1 MIWKLSVTGIKNRLK
16 DYLVL
21 FSGLIVASMI
31 FYMFLSIAT
40 NPVFISKDVYGREA
54 YLNYIFTFGIILL
67 VIITSV
73 YLVYANSFLLS
84 MRKHDYGMYMMLG
97 AKSTRIG
104 LLIFS
109 ETLLT
114 GFLAVLL
121 GITLGLGLTTIVT
134 KVLVGKLGLE
144 ITHYRAILPSA
155 IIGTL
160 LFFVIIFLLGALGN
174 MRKLTRTSVIDLLHE
189 DQTPINLN
197 HHPIL
202 RGVEAICGVLLL
214 AVGYY
219 VMTLPTNYIYLL
231 IPTALVTIIVGSF
244 FVFNG
249 VFTAIINYL
258 LNKKS
263 FSYRGINE
271 FTLGQLKFRLQSYT
285 KVLTMIS
292 ILFALALGA
301 ITVGLNFGS
310 MKDEAQKGI
319 YYDATIISQTPA
331 VKKAEAKLTITNK
344 QTYHYKE
351 KGMHLYFNRAEFNK
365 QPLKEMA
372 VYFHDNQDNSP
383 TYKVKTLATAKL
395 DKPQTT
401 ENSIFSQMVPNGLP
415 KKIHLVSPKRWLSI
429 DGQEKFVS
437 YINVKDFV
445 HDFPVINQIQKQQLR
460 ENRDY
465 KDTYLNSKPYYYS
478 NVLGFTSAFEFMGFF
493 LGIAFLTMLASTLMF
508 KVLSGAASDKVRYQ
522 MLHEIGA
529 RPRLLRSSVRKE
541 IGTLFTMPA
550 ILGIVDVLCGLQLF
564 RSLLKAPYHNI
575 WIPFTIFIVLYLGY
589 YLLTVTLYEKIV
601 LKTE

>member
-73 YLVYANSFLLS
+73 YLIYANSFLLS

-144 ITHYRAILPSA
+144 ITHYKAILPSA

-202 RGVEAICGVLLL
+202 RGIEAICGVLLL

-351 KGMHLYFNRAEFNK
+351 KGMHLYFNRAEFEK

-383 TYKVKTLATAKL
+383 TYKVKTLVTAEL
-395 DKPQTT
+395 DQPKTAA
-401 ENSIFSQMVPNGLP
+401 NSIFSQMVPNGIP
-415 KKIHLVSPKRWLSI
+415 KKIKLVSSKRWNTLS
-429 DGQEKFVS
+429 GQKKFVS
-437 YINVKDFV
+437 YINVKDFA
-445 HDFPVINQIQKQQLR
+445 HDFPVIKQIQKQQLK
-460 ENRDY
+460 ENRNY
-465 KDTYLNSKPYYYS
+465 KDIYLSSKSYNY
-478 NVLGFTSAFEFMGFF
+478 NNMIGFTSAFEFMGFF

-522 MLHEIGA
+522 MLHEIGV
-529 RPRLLRSSVRKE
+529 RQRLLRSSIRKE

-550 ILGIVDVLCGLQLF
+550 ILGIIDVLCGLQLF
-564 RSLLKAPYHNI
+564 KTLLISPYHNI

-601 LKTE
+601 LTTE

>member
-144 ITHYRAILPSA
+144 ITHYKAILPSA

-174 MRKLTRTSVIDLLHE
+174 MRKLTHTPVIDLLHE

-197 HHPIL
+197 HHPLL
-202 RGVEAICGVLLL
+202 RGIEAICGVLLL

-219 VMTLPTNYIYLL
+219 VMTLSTRYIYFL
-231 IPTALVTIIVGSF
+231 IPTALVTIIAGSF

-285 KVLTMIS
+285 KILTMIS

-310 MKDEAQKGI
+310 MKDETQKSF
-319 YYDATIISQTPA
+319 YYDATIVSQTPA

-351 KGMHLYFNRAEFNK
+351 KGMHLYFNRAEFEK

-529 RPRLLRSSVRKE
+529 RPQLLRSSIRKE

-564 RSLLKAPYHNI
+564 KTLLISPYHNI

>member
-144 ITHYRAILPSA
+144 ITHYKAILPSA

-174 MRKLTRTSVIDLLHE
+174 MRKLTRTPIIDLLHE

-197 HHPIL
+197 HHPVL
-202 RGVEAICGVLLL
+202 RGIEAICGVLLL

-219 VMTLPTNYIYLL
+219 VMTLSTRYIYFL
-231 IPTALVTIIVGSF
+231 IPTALVTIIAGSF

-285 KVLTMIS
+285 KILTMIS

-351 KGMHLYFNRAEFNK
+351 KGMHLYFNRAEFEK

-564 RSLLKAPYHNI
+564 RSLLKSPYHNI

-601 LKTE
+601 LTNK

>member
-40 NPVFISKDVYGREA
+40 NPVFISKDVYGRTA
-54 YLNYIFTFGIILL
+54 YLTYIFTFGIILL

-144 ITHYRAILPSA
+144 ITHYKAILPSA

-202 RGVEAICGVLLL
+202 RGIEAICGVLLL
-214 AVGYY
+214 AIGYY

-285 KVLTMIS
+285 KILTMIS

-310 MKDEAQKGI
+310 MKDETQKSI

-429 DGQEKFVS
+429 DGQKKFVS

-529 RPRLLRSSVRKE
+529 RPRLLRSSIRKE

>member
-1 MIWKLSVTGIKNRLK
+1 MIWKLSVTGIRNRLK

-40 NPVFISKDVYGREA
+40 NPVFISKDVYGRTA
-54 YLNYIFTFGIILL
+54 YLTYIFTFGIILL

-73 YLVYANSFLLS
+73 YLIYANSFLLS

-104 LLIFS
+104 LLIFC

-144 ITHYRAILPSA
+144 ITHYKAILPSA

-160 LFFVIIFLLGALGN
+160 LFFVIIFLLGALSN
-174 MRKLTRTSVIDLLHE
+174 MRKLTRTPIIDLLHE

-197 HHPIL
+197 HHPVL
-202 RGVEAICGVLLL
+202 RGIEAICGVLLL

-319 YYDATIISQTPA
+319 YYDATIVSQTPA

-529 RPRLLRSSVRKE
+529 RPRLLRSSIRKE

>member
-144 ITHYRAILPSA
+144 ITHYKAILPSA

-202 RGVEAICGVLLL
+202 RGIEAICGVLLL

-351 KGMHLYFNRAEFNK
+351 KGIHLYFNRAEFNK

-460 ENRDY
+460 ENRNY

-529 RPRLLRSSVRKE
+529 RPRLLRSSIRKE

>member
-144 ITHYRAILPSA
+144 ITHYKAILPSA

-174 MRKLTRTSVIDLLHE
+174 MRKLTRTPIIDLLHE

-197 HHPIL
+197 HHPVL
-202 RGVEAICGVLLL
+202 RGIEAICGVLLL

-219 VMTLPTNYIYLL
+219 VMTLPANYIYLL

-310 MKDEAQKGI
+310 MKDETQKSF
-319 YYDATIISQTPA
+319 YYDATIVSQTPA

-351 KGMHLYFNRAEFNK
+351 KGMHLYFNRAEFEK

-529 RPRLLRSSVRKE
+529 RPRLLRSSIRKE

-564 RSLLKAPYHNI
+564 KTLLISPYHNI

-601 LKTE
+601 LTNK

>member
-1 MIWKLSVTGIKNRLK
+1 MIWKLSVTGIRNRLK

-40 NPVFISKDVYGREA
+40 NPVFISKDVYGRTA
-54 YLNYIFTFGIILL
+54 YLTYIFTFGIILL

-104 LLIFS
+104 LLIFC

-144 ITHYRAILPSA
+144 ITHYKAILPSA

-202 RGVEAICGVLLL
+202 RGIEAICGVLLL

-219 VMTLPTNYIYLL
+219 VMTLPANYIYLL

-319 YYDATIISQTPA
+319 YYDATIISQTPT

-529 RPRLLRSSVRKE
+529 RPRLLRSSIRKE

>member
-40 NPVFISKDVYGREA
+40 NPVFISKDVYGRTA
-54 YLNYIFTFGIILL
+54 YLTYIFTFGIILL

-73 YLVYANSFLLS
+73 YLIYANSFLLS

-144 ITHYRAILPSA
+144 ITHYKAILPSA

-174 MRKLTRTSVIDLLHE
+174 MRKLTSTSVIDLLHE

-197 HHPIL
+197 HYPIL

-219 VMTLPTNYIYLL
+219 VMTLPTNYIYLI

-285 KVLTMIS
+285 KILTMIS

-310 MKDEAQKGI
+310 MKDETQKSF
-319 YYDATIISQTPA
+319 YYDATIVSQTPA

-351 KGMHLYFNRAEFNK
+351 KGMHLYFNRAEFEK
-365 QPLKEMA
+365 QPLKEIEI
-372 VYFHDNQDNSP
+372 YFHDNQDNLP
-383 TYKVKTLATAKL
+383 TYKVKTLVTAEL
-395 DKPQTT
+395 DRPETAA
-401 ENSIFSQMVPNGLP
+401 NSIFSQMVPNGIP
-415 KKIHLVSPKRWLSI
+415 KKIKLVSQQRWNTLN
-429 DGQEKFVS
+429 GQKKFVS
-437 YINVKDFV
+437 YINVKDFA
-445 HDFPVINQIQKQQLR
+445 HDFPVIKQIQKEQLK
-460 ENRDY
+460 ENRNY
-465 KDTYLNSKPYYYS
+465 KDIYLSSKSYNY
-478 NVLGFTSAFEFMGFF
+478 NNMIGFTSAFEFMGFF

-522 MLHEIGA
+522 MLHEIGV
-529 RPRLLRSSVRKE
+529 RQRLLRSSIRKE

-550 ILGIVDVLCGLQLF
+550 ILGIIDVLCGLQLF
-564 RSLLKAPYHNI
+564 KTLLISPYHNI

-601 LKTE
+601 LTNK

>member
-529 RPRLLRSSVRKE
+529 RPQLLRSSIRKE

-564 RSLLKAPYHNI
+564 KTLLISPYHNI

-601 LKTE
+601 LTKK

>member
-144 ITHYRAILPSA
+144 ITHYKAILPSA

-174 MRKLTRTSVIDLLHE
+174 MRKLTHTPVIDLLHE

-197 HHPIL
+197 HHPLL
-202 RGVEAICGVLLL
+202 RGIEAICGVLLL

-219 VMTLPTNYIYLL
+219 VMTLSTRYIYFL
-231 IPTALVTIIVGSF
+231 IPTALVTIIAGSF

-285 KVLTMIS
+285 KILTMIS

-529 RPRLLRSSVRKE
+529 RPRLLRSSIRKE

>member
-104 LLIFS
+104 LLIFC

-121 GITLGLGLTTIVT
+121 GITLGLGLTTVVT
-134 KVLVGKLGLE
+134 KLLVGKLGLE
-144 ITHYRAILPSA
+144 ITHYKAILPSA

-160 LFFVIIFLLGALGN
+160 IFFVIIFLLGALGN
-174 MRKLTRTSVIDLLHE
+174 MRKLIRTPVIDLLHE

-197 HHPIL
+197 HHPVL
-202 RGVEAICGVLLL
+202 RGIEAVCGVLLL

-249 VFTAIINYL
+249 VFTAIINFL

-285 KVLTMIS
+285 KVLTTIS

-319 YYDATIISQTPA
+319 YYDATIISQTPV

-351 KGMHLYFNRAEFNK
+351 KGMHLYFNQAEFNK
-365 QPLKEMA
+365 QPLKEVA
-372 VYFHDNQDNSP
+372 VYFHDNQNNSP

-415 KKIHLVSPKRWLSI
+415 KKIHLVSPKRWQTI
-429 DGQEKFVS
+429 GGQKKFVS

-460 ENRDY
+460 ENRNY

-493 LGIAFLTMLASTLMF
+493 LGLAFLTMLASTLMF

-529 RPRLLRSSVRKE
+529 RPRLLRSSIRKE

-601 LKTE
+601 LTKK

>member
-1 MIWKLSVTGIKNRLK
+1 MIWKLSVSGLKNRLR

-40 NPVFISKDVYGREA
+40 NPVFISKDVYGRTA
-54 YLNYIFTFGIILL
+54 YLTYIFTFGIILL

-104 LLIFS
+104 LLIFC

-121 GITLGLGLTTIVT
+121 GIILGLGLTTIVT

-144 ITHYRAILPSA
+144 ITHFKAILPSA

-160 LFFVIIFLLGALGN
+160 LFFVIIFLLGALRN
-174 MRKLTRTSVIDLLHE
+174 VHKLTHTPVIDLLHE

-197 HHPIL
+197 HHPVL
-202 RGVEAICGVLLL
+202 RGIEAICGVLLL

-219 VMTLPTNYIYLL
+219 VMTLSTRYIYFL

-285 KVLTMIS
+285 KILTMIS

-310 MKDEAQKGI
+310 MKDETQKSI
-319 YYDATIISQTPA
+319 YYDATIVSQTSA

-351 KGMHLYFNRAEFNK
+351 KGMHLYFNRAEFEK
-365 QPLKEMA
+365 QPLKEIEI
-372 VYFHDNQDNSP
+372 YFHDNQDNLP
-383 TYKVKTLATAKL
+383 TYKVKTLVTAEL
-395 DKPQTT
+395 DRPETAA
-401 ENSIFSQMVPNGLP
+401 NSIFSQMVPNGIP
-415 KKIHLVSPKRWLSI
+415 KKIKLVSPKRWNTLS
-429 DGQEKFVS
+429 GQKKFVS
-437 YINVKDFV
+437 YINVKDFA
-445 HDFPVINQIQKQQLR
+445 HDFPVIKQIQKQQLK
-460 ENRDY
+460 ENRNY
-465 KDTYLNSKPYYYS
+465 KDIYLSSKSYNY
-478 NVLGFTSAFEFMGFF
+478 NNMIGFTSAFEFMGFF

-522 MLHEIGA
+522 MLHEIGV
-529 RPRLLRSSVRKE
+529 RQRLLRSSIRKE

-550 ILGIVDVLCGLQLF
+550 ILGIIDVLCGLQLF
-564 RSLLKAPYHNI
+564 KTLLISPYHNI

-589 YLLTVTLYEKIV
+589 YLLTVTLYQKIV
-601 LKTE
+601 LTTE

>member
-40 NPVFISKDVYGREA
+40 NPVFISKDVYGRTA
-54 YLNYIFTFGIILL
+54 YLTYIFTFGIILL

-73 YLVYANSFLLS
+73 YLIYANSFLLS

-144 ITHYRAILPSA
+144 ITHYKAILPSA

-174 MRKLTRTSVIDLLHE
+174 MRKLTHTPVIDLLHE

-197 HHPIL
+197 HHPVL
-202 RGVEAICGVLLL
+202 RGIEAICGVVLL

-244 FVFNG
+244 FVFDG
-249 VFTAIINYL
+249 VFTAIINFL

-285 KVLTMIS
+285 KVLTTIS

-351 KGMHLYFNRAEFNK
+351 KGMHLYFNRAEFEK

-383 TYKVKTLATAKL
+383 TYKVKTLVTAEL
-395 DKPQTT
+395 DQPKTAA
-401 ENSIFSQMVPNGLP
+401 NSIFSQMVPNGIP
-415 KKIHLVSPKRWLSI
+415 KKIKLVSSKRWNTLS
-429 DGQEKFVS
+429 GQKKFVS
-437 YINVKDFV
+437 YINVKDFA
-445 HDFPVINQIQKQQLR
+445 HDFPVIKQIQKQQLK
-460 ENRDY
+460 ENRNY
-465 KDTYLNSKPYYYS
+465 KDIYLSSKSYNY
-478 NVLGFTSAFEFMGFF
+478 NNMIGFTSAFEFMGFF

-522 MLHEIGA
+522 MLHEIGV
-529 RPRLLRSSVRKE
+529 RQRLLRSSIRKE

-550 ILGIVDVLCGLQLF
+550 ILGIIDVLCGLQLF
-564 RSLLKAPYHNI
+564 KTLLISPYHNI

-601 LKTE
+601 LTTE

>member
-144 ITHYRAILPSA
+144 ITHYKAILPSA

-174 MRKLTRTSVIDLLHE
+174 MRKLTRTPIIDLLHE

-197 HHPIL
+197 HHPVL
-202 RGVEAICGVLLL
+202 RGIEAICGVLLL

-219 VMTLPTNYIYLL
+219 VMTLPANYIYLL

-310 MKDEAQKGI
+310 MKDETQKSF
-319 YYDATIISQTPA
+319 YYDATIVSQTPA

-351 KGMHLYFNRAEFNK
+351 KGMHLYFNRAEFEK

-564 RSLLKAPYHNI
+564 RSLLKSPYHNI

-601 LKTE
+601 LTNK

>member
-144 ITHYRAILPSA
+144 ITHYKAILPSA

-174 MRKLTRTSVIDLLHE
+174 MRKLTHTPVIDLLHE

-197 HHPIL
+197 HHPLL
-202 RGVEAICGVLLL
+202 RGIEAICGVLLL

-219 VMTLPTNYIYLL
+219 VMTLSTRYIYFL
-231 IPTALVTIIVGSF
+231 IPTALVTIIAGSF

-285 KVLTMIS
+285 KILTMIS

-310 MKDEAQKGI
+310 MKDETQKSF
-319 YYDATIISQTPA
+319 YYDATIVSQTPA

-351 KGMHLYFNRAEFNK
+351 KGMHLYFNRAEFEK

-529 RPRLLRSSVRKE
+529 RPQLLRSSIRKE

-564 RSLLKAPYHNI
+564 KTLLISPYHNI

-601 LKTE
+601 LTTE

>member
-104 LLIFS
+104 LLIFC

-121 GITLGLGLTTIVT
+121 GITLGLGLTTVVT

-144 ITHYRAILPSA
+144 ITHYKAILPSA

-160 LFFVIIFLLGALGN
+160 IFFVIIFLLGALGN
-174 MRKLTRTSVIDLLHE
+174 MRKLTRTPVIDLLHE

-197 HHPIL
+197 HHPVL
-202 RGVEAICGVLLL
+202 RGIEAVCGVLLL

-249 VFTAIINYL
+249 VFTAIINFL

-285 KVLTMIS
+285 KVLTTIS

-365 QPLKEMA
+365 QPLKEVA
-372 VYFHDNQDNSP
+372 VYFHDSQNNSP

-415 KKIHLVSPKRWLSI
+415 KKIHLVSPKRWQSI
-429 DGQEKFVS
+429 EGQEKFVS

-445 HDFPVINQIQKQQLR
+445 HDFPVINQIQKRQLR
-460 ENRDY
+460 ENRNY

-493 LGIAFLTMLASTLMF
+493 LGLAFLTMLASTLMF

-529 RPRLLRSSVRKE
+529 RPRLLHSSIRKE

-550 ILGIVDVLCGLQLF
+550 VLGIVDVLCGLQLF

-601 LKTE
+601 LTKK

>member
-121 GITLGLGLTTIVT
+121 GIILGLGLTTIVT

-144 ITHYRAILPSA
+144 ITHYKAILPSA
-155 IIGTL
+155 ITGTL

-202 RGVEAICGVLLL
+202 RGIEAICGVLLL

-285 KVLTMIS
+285 KILTMIS

-310 MKDEAQKGI
+310 MKDETQKSF

-460 ENRDY
+460 ENRNY

-529 RPRLLRSSVRKE
+529 RPQLLRSSIRKE

>member
-104 LLIFS
+104 LLIFC

-121 GITLGLGLTTIVT
+121 GIILGLGLTTVIT

-144 ITHYRAILPSA
+144 ITHYKAILPSA

-160 LFFVIIFLLGALGN
+160 IFFVIIFLLGALGN
-174 MRKLTRTSVIDLLHE
+174 MRKLIRTPVIELLHE

-197 HHPIL
+197 HHPVL
-202 RGVEAICGVLLL
+202 RGIEAVCGVLLL

-249 VFTAIINYL
+249 VFTAVINFL

-285 KVLTMIS
+285 KVLTTIS

-365 QPLKEMA
+365 QPLKVVA
-372 VYFHDNQDNSP
+372 VYFHDSQNNSP
-383 TYKVKTLATAKL
+383 TYKVKTLVTAKL

-401 ENSIFSQMVPNGLP
+401 ENSIFSQMIPNGLP
-415 KKIHLVSPKRWLSI
+415 KKIHLVSPKRWQSI
-429 DGQEKFVS
+429 GGQKKFVS

-460 ENRDY
+460 ENRNY

-493 LGIAFLTMLASTLMF
+493 LGLAFLTMLASTLMF

-529 RPRLLRSSVRKE
+529 RPRLLRSSIRKE

-601 LKTE
+601 LTKK

>member
-121 GITLGLGLTTIVT
+121 GIILGLGLTTIVT

-144 ITHYRAILPSA
+144 ITHYKAILPSA
-155 IIGTL
+155 ITGTL

-202 RGVEAICGVLLL
+202 RGIEAICGVLLL

-460 ENRDY
+460 ENRNY

-529 RPRLLRSSVRKE
+529 RPRLLRSSIRKE

-564 RSLLKAPYHNI
+564 KTLLISPYHNI

>member
-40 NPVFISKDVYGREA
+40 NPVFISKDVYGRTA
-54 YLNYIFTFGIILL
+54 YLTYIFTFGIILL

-121 GITLGLGLTTIVT
+121 GILLGLGLTTIVT

-144 ITHYRAILPSA
+144 ITHFKAILPSA

-160 LFFVIIFLLGALGN
+160 LFFVIIFLLGALSN
-174 MRKLTRTSVIDLLHE
+174 VHKLTHTPVIDLLHE

-202 RGVEAICGVLLL
+202 RGIEAICGVLLL

-219 VMTLPTNYIYLL
+219 VMTLSTRFIYFL
-231 IPTALVTIIVGSF
+231 IPTALVTIIAGSF

-285 KVLTMIS
+285 KILTMIS

-310 MKDEAQKGI
+310 MKDETQKSF

-351 KGMHLYFNRAEFNK
+351 KGMHLYFNRAEFEK
-365 QPLKEMA
+365 QPLKEIEI
-372 VYFHDNQDNSP
+372 YFHNNQDNLP
-383 TYKVKTLATAKL
+383 TYKVKTLVTAEL
-395 DKPQTT
+395 DKPETAA
-401 ENSIFSQMVPNGLP
+401 NSIFSQMVPNGIP
-415 KKIHLVSPKRWLSI
+415 KKIKLLSPQRWNTLG
-429 DGQEKFVS
+429 GQKKFVS
-437 YINVKDFV
+437 YINVKDFA
-445 HDFPVINQIQKQQLR
+445 HDFPVIKQIQKQQLR
-460 ENRDY
+460 ENRNYQDI
-465 KDTYLNSKPYYYS
+465 YLSSKSYNYS
-478 NVLGFTSAFEFMGFF
+478 NMIGFTSAFEFMGFF

-529 RPRLLRSSVRKE
+529 RPQLLRSSIRKE

-564 RSLLKAPYHNI
+564 RSLLKSPYHNI

>member
-73 YLVYANSFLLS
+73 YLIYANSFLLS

-144 ITHYRAILPSA
+144 ITHYKAILPSA

-174 MRKLTRTSVIDLLHE
+174 MRKLTHTPVIDLLHE

-197 HHPIL
+197 HHPVL
-202 RGVEAICGVLLL
+202 RGIEAICGVLLL
-214 AVGYY
+214 AIGYY
-219 VMTLPTNYIYLL
+219 VMTLPANYIYLL

-415 KKIHLVSPKRWLSI
+415 KKIHLVSPKRWQSI
-429 DGQEKFVS
+429 DGQKKFVS

-460 ENRDY
+460 ENRNY

-529 RPRLLRSSVRKE
+529 RPRLLRSSIRKE

>member
-121 GITLGLGLTTIVT
+121 GIILGLGLTTIVT

-144 ITHYRAILPSA
+144 ITHYKAILPSA

-202 RGVEAICGVLLL
+202 RGIEAICGVLLL
-214 AVGYY
+214 AIGYY
-219 VMTLPTNYIYLL
+219 VMTLPANYIYLL

-285 KVLTMIS
+285 KILTMIS

-310 MKDEAQKGI
+310 MKDETQKSF

-429 DGQEKFVS
+429 DGQKKFVS

-522 MLHEIGA
+522 MLHEIGV
-529 RPRLLRSSVRKE
+529 RQRLLRSSIRKE

-550 ILGIVDVLCGLQLF
+550 ILGIIDVLCGLQLF
-564 RSLLKAPYHNI
+564 KTLLISPYHNI

>member
-104 LLIFS
+104 LLIFC

-121 GITLGLGLTTIVT
+121 GITLGLGLTTVVT

-144 ITHYRAILPSA
+144 ITHYKAILPSA

-174 MRKLTRTSVIDLLHE
+174 MRKLTRTPIIDLLHE

-197 HHPIL
+197 HHPVL
-202 RGVEAICGVLLL
+202 RGIEAICGVLLL

-219 VMTLPTNYIYLL
+219 VMTLSTRYIYFL
-231 IPTALVTIIVGSF
+231 IPTALVTIIAGSF

-249 VFTAIINYL
+249 VFAAIINYL

-529 RPRLLRSSVRKE
+529 RPHLLRSSIRKE

-564 RSLLKAPYHNI
+564 KTLLMSPYHNI

>member
-144 ITHYRAILPSA
+144 ITHYKAILPSA
-155 IIGTL
+155 IIGTM

-174 MRKLTRTSVIDLLHE
+174 MRKLTRTPIIDLLHE

-197 HHPIL
+197 HHPVL
-202 RGVEAICGVLLL
+202 RGIEAICGVLLL

-219 VMTLPTNYIYLL
+219 VMTLSTRYIYFL
-231 IPTALVTIIVGSF
+231 IPTALVTIIAGSF

-285 KVLTMIS
+285 KILTMIS

-310 MKDEAQKGI
+310 MKDETQKSI
-319 YYDATIISQTPA
+319 YYDATIVSQTPA

-351 KGMHLYFNRAEFNK
+351 KGMHLYFNRAEFEK

-529 RPRLLRSSVRKE
+529 RPRLLRSSIRKE

-550 ILGIVDVLCGLQLF
+550 ILGIIDVLCGLQLF
-564 RSLLKAPYHNI
+564 KTLLKAPYHNI

-601 LKTE
+601 LTNK

>member
-144 ITHYRAILPSA
+144 ITHYKAILPSA

-174 MRKLTRTSVIDLLHE
+174 MRKLTCTPIIDLLHE

-197 HHPIL
+197 HHPVL
-202 RGVEAICGVLLL
+202 RGIEAICGVLLL

-319 YYDATIISQTPA
+319 YYDATIVSQTPA

-351 KGMHLYFNRAEFNK
+351 KGMHLYFNRAEFEK

-460 ENRDY
+460 ENRNY

-529 RPRLLRSSVRKE
+529 RPRLLRSSIRKE
-541 IGTLFTMPA
+541 IGTLFTMPG
-550 ILGIVDVLCGLQLF
+550 ILGIIDVLCGLQLF
-564 RSLLKAPYHNI
+564 KTLLKAPYHNI

>member
-144 ITHYRAILPSA
+144 ITHYKAILPSA

-174 MRKLTRTSVIDLLHE
+174 MRKLTRTPIIDLLHE

-197 HHPIL
+197 HHPVL
-202 RGVEAICGVLLL
+202 RGIEAICGVLLL

-285 KVLTMIS
+285 KILTMIS

-310 MKDEAQKGI
+310 MKDETQKSI

-351 KGMHLYFNRAEFNK
+351 KGMHLYFNRAEFEK

-564 RSLLKAPYHNI
+564 RSLLKSPYHNI

>member
-73 YLVYANSFLLS
+73 YLAYANSFLLS

-104 LLIFS
+104 LLIFC

-121 GITLGLGLTTIVT
+121 GITLGLGLTTVVT

-144 ITHYRAILPSA
+144 ITHYKAILPSA

-160 LFFVIIFLLGALGN
+160 IFFVIIFLLGALGN
-174 MRKLTRTSVIDLLHE
+174 MRKLIRTPVIDLLHE

-197 HHPIL
+197 HHPVL
-202 RGVEAICGVLLL
+202 RGIEAVCGVLLL

-249 VFTAIINYL
+249 VFTAIINFL

-285 KVLTMIS
+285 KVLTTIS

-319 YYDATIISQTPA
+319 YYDATIISQTPV

-365 QPLKEMA
+365 QPLKEVA
-372 VYFHDNQDNSP
+372 VYFHDSQNNSP

-415 KKIHLVSPKRWLSI
+415 KKIHLVSPKRWQSI
-429 DGQEKFVS
+429 GGQKKFVS

-460 ENRDY
+460 ENRNY

-493 LGIAFLTMLASTLMF
+493 LGLAFLTMLASTLMF

-529 RPRLLRSSVRKE
+529 RPRLLRSSIRKE

-550 ILGIVDVLCGLQLF
+550 ILGIVDVFCGLQLF
-564 RSLLKAPYHNI
+564 RSLLKSPYHNI

-601 LKTE
+601 LTKK

>member
-144 ITHYRAILPSA
+144 ITHYKAILPSA

-174 MRKLTRTSVIDLLHE
+174 MRKLTHTPVIDLLHE

-197 HHPIL
+197 HHPVL
-202 RGVEAICGVLLL
+202 RGIEAICGVLLL

-244 FVFNG
+244 FVFDG
-249 VFTAIINYL
+249 VFTAIINFL

-285 KVLTMIS
+285 KVLTTIS

-529 RPRLLRSSVRKE
+529 RPRLLRSSIRKE

>member
-144 ITHYRAILPSA
+144 ITHYKAILPSA

-174 MRKLTRTSVIDLLHE
+174 MRKLTRTPIIDLLHE

-197 HHPIL
+197 HHPVL
-202 RGVEAICGVLLL
+202 RGIEAICGVLLL

-219 VMTLPTNYIYLL
+219 VMTLPANYIYLL

-319 YYDATIISQTPA
+319 YYDATIVSQTPA

-351 KGMHLYFNRAEFNK
+351 KGMHLYFNRAEFEK

-529 RPRLLRSSVRKE
+529 RPRLLRSSIRKE

-550 ILGIVDVLCGLQLF
+550 ILGIIDVLCGLQLF
-564 RSLLKAPYHNI
+564 KTLLKAPYHNI

>member
-144 ITHYRAILPSA
+144 ITHYKAILPSA

-174 MRKLTRTSVIDLLHE
+174 MRKLTRTPIIDLLHE

-197 HHPIL
+197 HHPVL
-202 RGVEAICGVLLL
+202 RGIEAICGVLLL

-219 VMTLPTNYIYLL
+219 VMTLPANYIYLL

-285 KVLTMIS
+285 KILTMIS

-310 MKDEAQKGI
+310 MKDETQKSI
-319 YYDATIISQTPA
+319 YYDATIVSQTPA

-351 KGMHLYFNRAEFNK
+351 KGMHLYFNRAEFEK

-564 RSLLKAPYHNI
+564 RSLLKSPYHNI

-601 LKTE
+601 LTNK

>member
-144 ITHYRAILPSA
+144 IIHYKAILPSA

-202 RGVEAICGVLLL
+202 RGIEAICGVLLL
-214 AVGYY
+214 AIGYY
-219 VMTLPTNYIYLL
+219 VMTLPANYIYLL

-429 DGQEKFVS
+429 DGQKKFVS

-529 RPRLLRSSVRKE
+529 RPQLLRSSIRKE

-564 RSLLKAPYHNI
+564 KTLLISPYHNI

-601 LKTE
+601 LTNK

>member
-54 YLNYIFTFGIILL
+54 YLTYIFTFGIILL

-73 YLVYANSFLLS
+73 YLIYANSFLLS

-144 ITHYRAILPSA
+144 ITHYKAILPSA

-174 MRKLTRTSVIDLLHE
+174 MRKLTHTPVIDLLHE
-189 DQTPINLN
+189 DQIPINLS
-197 HHPIL
+197 HHPVL
-202 RGVEAICGVLLL
+202 RGIEAICGVLLL

-529 RPRLLRSSVRKE
+529 RPRLLRSSIRKE

-564 RSLLKAPYHNI
+564 RSLLKSPYHNI

>member
-144 ITHYRAILPSA
+144 ITHYKAILPSA

-174 MRKLTRTSVIDLLHE
+174 MRKLTRTPIIDLLHE

-197 HHPIL
+197 HHPVL
-202 RGVEAICGVLLL
+202 RGIEAICGVLLL

-219 VMTLPTNYIYLL
+219 VMTLPANYIYLL

-319 YYDATIISQTPA
+319 YYDATIVSQTPA

-351 KGMHLYFNRAEFNK
+351 KGMHLYFNRAEFEK

-529 RPRLLRSSVRKE
+529 RPRLLRSSIRKE
-541 IGTLFTMPA
+541 IGTLFTMPG
-550 ILGIVDVLCGLQLF
+550 ILGIIDVLCGLQLF
-564 RSLLKAPYHNI
+564 KTLLKAPYHNI

>member
-40 NPVFISKDVYGREA
+40 NPVFISKDVYGRTA
-54 YLNYIFTFGIILL
+54 YLTYIFTFGIILL

-73 YLVYANSFLLS
+73 YLIYANSFLLS
-84 MRKHDYGMYMMLG
+84 MCKHDYGMYMMLG

-121 GITLGLGLTTIVT
+121 GIILGLGLTTIVT

-144 ITHYRAILPSA
+144 ITHYKAILPSA

-189 DQTPINLN
+189 GQTPINLN

-202 RGVEAICGVLLL
+202 RGIEAICGVLLL

-285 KVLTMIS
+285 KILTMIS

-310 MKDEAQKGI
+310 MKDETQKSI
-319 YYDATIISQTPA
+319 YYDATIVSQTPA

-351 KGMHLYFNRAEFNK
+351 KGMHLYFNRAEFEK
-365 QPLKEMA
+365 QPLKEIEI
-372 VYFHDNQDNSP
+372 YFHDNQDNLP
-383 TYKVKTLATAKL
+383 TYKVKTLVTAEL
-395 DKPQTT
+395 DRPETAA
-401 ENSIFSQMVPNGLP
+401 NSIFSQMVPNGIP
-415 KKIHLVSPKRWLSI
+415 KKIKLVSQQRWNTLS
-429 DGQEKFVS
+429 GQKKFVS
-437 YINVKDFV
+437 YINVKDFA
-445 HDFPVINQIQKQQLR
+445 HDFPVIKQIQKQQLK
-460 ENRDY
+460 ENRNYQDI
-465 KDTYLNSKPYYYS
+465 YLSSKSYNYS
-478 NVLGFTSAFEFMGFF
+478 NMIGFTSAFEFMGFF

-529 RPRLLRSSVRKE
+529 RPQLLRSSIRKE

-564 RSLLKAPYHNI
+564 KTLLISPYHNI

>member
-104 LLIFS
+104 LLIFC

-144 ITHYRAILPSA
+144 ITHYKAILPSA

-202 RGVEAICGVLLL
+202 RGIEAICGVLLL

-508 KVLSGAASDKVRYQ
+508 KVLSGAASDKMRYQ

-529 RPRLLRSSVRKE
+529 RPRLLRSSIRKE